1 MGDILQT
8 VEDNNKLV
16 PIGTLADCQ
25 DNVAKWWSAVL
36 LASANTMLDQEDQE
50 EEQQKLHK
58 IIECVPYK
66 VTTKTSKSS
75 NEKMGYENKLA
86 NVIKDTMESYRMIG
100 YSAYTIRDQ
109 LDACDTATN
118 SLEEATENL
127 NQRQEEQY
135 ELNNNKDEKIHDD
148 NFTVLKNGLLLCCD
162 WRLRARTSI
171 WQNEMG
177 GEPVTSNFLSACQRD
192 LNSLRRVSVG
202 MMAGAAPGKT
212 QQLLDK
218 SLIQRNSARGLICV
232 KDDKYVVT
240 GEREHA
246 TALYMACKHLPPQ
259 LLSSPGERNGM
270 LTEAART
277 LEKIGDKRSV
287 DECYKLMKSLGTC

>member
-1 MGDILQT
+1 MKKALSIVVLPGQATGKIDDVVDILQT

-148 NFTVLKNGLLLCCD
+148 NFTVLKVIN
-162 WRLRARTSI
+162 T
-171 WQNEMG
+171 
-177 GEPVTSNFLSACQRD
+177 
-192 LNSLRRVSVG
+192 
-202 MMAGAAPGKT
+202 
-212 QQLLDK
+212 
-218 SLIQRNSARGLICV
+218 
-232 KDDKYVVT
+232 
-240 GEREHA
+240 
-246 TALYMACKHLPPQ
+246 
-259 LLSSPGERNGM
+259 
-270 LTEAART
+270 
-277 LEKIGDKRSV
+277 
-287 DECYKLMKSLGTC
+287 

>member
-1 MGDILQT
+1 
-8 VEDNNKLV
+8 
-16 PIGTLADCQ
+16 
-25 DNVAKWWSAVL
+25 VL
-36 LASANTMLDQEDQE
+36 LASANTMLDQENQN

-66 VTTKTSKSS
+66 ATTKTSKSI
-75 NEKMGYENKLA
+75 NENMGYENKLA
-86 NVIKDTMESYRMIG
+86 NVIKATMESYRMIG
-100 YSAYTIRDQ
+100 CSSYTIRDQ
-109 LDACDTATN
+109 LEACDDATI
-118 SLEEATENL
+118 SLEEITENL

-135 ELNNNKDEKIHDD
+135 QLDKEEKTNDD
-148 NFTVLKNGLLLCCD
+148 SFAVLKNGLLLCCD
-162 WRLRARTSI
+162 WQLKARTLI

-177 GEPVTSNFLSACQRD
+177 GETVTSNFLSGCQRD
-192 LNSLRRVSVG
+192 LNSLRRVSDGMPWARARVYLHEATVR

-287 DECYKLMKSLGTC
+287 DECYKLMKSLGTSVHAA